1 MTCEVFFH
9 YQGLFEIST
18 LVGKGKNETPA
29 KALVVGL
36 FLRTAILS
44 CKQLLS
50 DTYTET
56 HFILG
61 YDNLYSTTSFETYS
75 ATILLKITPVGEH
88 RRSLGQRED

>member
-36 FLRTAILS
+36 VLRTAVLS
-44 CKQLLS
+44 CK
-50 DTYTET
+50 
-56 HFILG
+56 
-61 YDNLYSTTSFETYS
+61 
-75 ATILLKITPVGEH
+75 
-88 RRSLGQRED
+88 